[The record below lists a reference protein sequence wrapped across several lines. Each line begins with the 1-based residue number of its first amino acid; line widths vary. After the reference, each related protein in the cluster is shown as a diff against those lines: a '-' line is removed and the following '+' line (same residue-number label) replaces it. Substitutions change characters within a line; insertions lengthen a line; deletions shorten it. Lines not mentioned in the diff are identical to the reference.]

1 MINNDYKNTELML
14 LSLEII
20 NIFIEYFNSERMY
33 KLKNELFKT
42 LETNGAINTIRDHL
56 TISNNDDISEIS
68 SIIIFYLSD
77 MAIDYDIFHN
87 FNGEKES
94 DSENLSQ

>member
-1 MINNDYKNTELML
+1 ML
-14 LSLEII
+14 LSLDII
-20 NIFIEYFNSERMY
+20 NKFIEYFNSERMY
-33 KLKNELFKT
+33 KSKKEIFKT
-42 LETNGAINTIRDHL
+42 LETNGAIYTIRDHL
-56 TISNNDDISEIS
+56 NISNNDDISEIS

-87 FNGEKES
+87 FNGENES